1 MEISRKDRA
10 MANKKTS
17 AAKKKAS
24 KAKDEGARF
33 TVDLSTVK
41 LTKREVSS
49 LKNEFAKAAIAR
61 TAKPTSVARKK
72 GEPYAK
78 ITFFKQTSPYARIV
92 FAQAL

>member
-1 MEISRKDRA
+1 
-10 MANKKTS
+10 MAKKKKSATKKKTS
-17 AAKKKAS
+17 AAKDK
-24 KAKDEGARF
+24 GAQF

-49 LKNEFAKAAIAR
+49 LKNKFAKVAIAR
-61 TAKPTSVARKK
+61 AAKPTSVARKK

>member
-1 MEISRKDRA
+1 MTKKKSSAAR
-10 MANKKTS
+10 KTS
-17 AAKKKAS
+17 SAAR
-24 KAKDEGARF
+24 DEGAQF

-49 LKNEFAKAAIAR
+49 LKNKFTKVAIA
-61 TAKPTSVARKK
+61 TAAKPKSLARKK

-78 ITFFKQTSPYARIV
+78 ITFFKQTSPYARVV

>member
-1 MEISRKDRA
+1 
-10 MANKKTS
+10 MAKKKKSATKKKTS
-17 AAKKKAS
+17 AAK
-24 KAKDEGARF
+24 EGAQF

-49 LKNEFAKAAIAR
+49 LKNKFAKVAIAR
-61 TAKPTSVARKK
+61 AAKPTSVARKK